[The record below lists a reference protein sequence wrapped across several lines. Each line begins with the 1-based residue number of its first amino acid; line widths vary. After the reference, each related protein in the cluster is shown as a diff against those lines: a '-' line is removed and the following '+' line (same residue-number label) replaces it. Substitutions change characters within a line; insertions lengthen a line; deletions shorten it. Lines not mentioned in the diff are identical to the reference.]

1 MRVLITRPAADATEL
16 SAALRTHGHE
26 VLFDPLL
33 TTSEE
38 PGSAAALERS
48 LPGVQA
54 VVFTSPNGVRAFAAA
69 SRRRNIPVIALG
81 DATNAAARAARF
93 GEIDAVDGDA
103 EALTSLVVG
112 RLNPLGG
119 ALLVVTG
126 AEVGRDL
133 ARVLGTAGF
142 SVRRVALYRAEPAQ
156 AFSSKAVAGFKSD
169 SIDAAVFF
177 SPGTATVFA
186 RLVAASGFGS
196 ACESMTAVVTS
207 PAVGAALK
215 GISWDNLVVA
225 RAPTQA
231 AILEAFGGPLPP
243 TRGESPREELP
254 TGEPRG
260 ERIDAAPAQSGGADT
275 AVLEPPAAVVPPPAP
290 LRLPPVRT
298 VTFAPR
304 KKPAR
309 PGVSR
314 VRSAVPLL
322 LVVAGVLGAV
332 ATSPYWAIS
341 LAAHLPWVA
350 PGDSGVVL
358 AKVNEMNER
367 LDALDQRLDK
377 RLTEIA
383 TRATGSEDATHRID
397 AALEENGKHLDA
409 LDKGLTQLSA
419 GVDSANTAAGTRAT
433 GIEEQGRKLE
443 AELGAQN
450 RRLDTLDKGLADLT
464 TGGGNIAQEAQKL
477 GTALADQRTRLDGLD
492 QRLQA
497 LATSTDTANSGAVGR
512 LGTLEDQARKLN
524 TSIASQGDRL
534 AAVGTR
540 VETLAIATDTAN
552 ASTANLRDDAQKLG
566 AALKAQAAR
575 LDTVAGSTDAANAA
589 AAALKDETQK
599 LNAALKAQG
608 DREDAAVKA
617 QGDHADA
624 ALKAQGDRFDAA
636 LKSEAA
642 RVDASLKT
650 QADRIGAVAGAAD
663 RANADAAALKDAT
676 QKLNAALKT
685 QGDRADA
692 AQTAQGER
700 LDAVSKSAEVANAAA
715 AKLSEDAQKLGAS
728 VTEHGDKLAALAGQA
743 DSARAAASAR
753 TAALEDESRK
763 LGGTLGEQGD
773 HLVALD
779 KRLDALTGA
788 SESISGTAAALGDD
802 TRKLA
807 AGMADQ
813 GSRLDLVD
821 RRLDTL
827 GAAANT
833 WSAAQA
839 SLGGDSTKMTT
850 TLADHGSRIG
860 LLEKRLQ
867 AASDSD
873 LTNVT
878 ASAQIART
886 ATLEEAADKINA
898 QLSEQRTRLEHLET
912 TASSLE
918 STTTDLQDRTTAL
931 QDKTGAVPDRTSP
944 ALDRTDV
951 ALLFAIDAL
960 RATLATSK
968 PFTAELQT
976 AESLAQQQPEALS
989 ALRTLDERSPRGI
1002 PSLAGL
1008 VYRFGLVA
1016 RDVRRD
1022 EAAKHAGENATGG
1035 VMNKLQE
1042 IVIGKGGDPNAS
1054 ATDPTGPEAALG
1066 AADAALKNEDLA
1078 SAISALRPIERSA
1091 SGTVGPWI
1099 REAEAR
1105 LAAESTL
1112 AALNTALARRLRD
1125 SGSAS
1130 TAKP

>member
-69 SRRRNIPVIALG
+69 SRRRNVPVIALG

-93 GEIDAVDGDA
+93 GEIESVDGDA

-133 ARVLGTAGF
+133 ARVLGAAGF

-156 AFSSKAVAGFKSD
+156 AFSSKVVAGFKSGT
-169 SIDAAVFF
+169 IDAAVFF
-177 SPGTATVFA
+177 SPGTATVFG
-186 RLVAASGFGS
+186 RLIAASGFAS
-196 ACESMTAVVTS
+196 ACDSMTAVVTS

-243 TRGESPREELP
+243 TRPESPREDLQAD
-254 TGEPRG
+254 EPRP
-260 ERIDAAPAQSGGADT
+260 ERMDASPAKSGGADT
-275 AVLEPPAAVVPPPAP
+275 AVLEPPPMVAPPATSS
-290 LRLPPVRT
+290 RLPPVRT
-298 VTFAPR
+298 ETFAPR
-304 KKPAR
+304 KKPVR
-309 PGVSR
+309 PGGSR
-314 VRSAVPLL
+314 LRSVVPLL
-322 LVVAGVLGAV
+322 LVVAAVLGAV

-358 AKVNEMNER
+358 AKVNEMTER

-377 RLTEIA
+377 RLTELA
-383 TRATGSEDATHRID
+383 AKTTGAEDATHRID
-397 AALEENGKHLDA
+397 TALEENGKHLDA
-409 LDKGLTQLSA
+409 LDKGLSQLSA
-419 GVDSANTAAGTRAT
+419 GVDSANTTAGTRAT
-433 GIEEQGRKLE
+433 TIEEQARKLE
-443 AELGAQN
+443 AEFGAQS
-450 RRLDTLDKGLADLT
+450 RHLDTLDKGLADLT
-464 TGGGNIAQEAQKL
+464 TGGGNMVQEAQKL
-477 GTALADQRTRLDGLD
+477 AAALSDQRARLDALD

-512 LGTLEDQARKLN
+512 LGTLEDQTRKFS
-524 TSIASQGDRL
+524 TSLASQSDRL

-552 ASTANLRDDAQKLG
+552 ASTASLRDDTQKLS
-566 AALKAQAAR
+566 AALKVQTAR
-575 LDTVAGSTDAANAA
+575 LDTVSASTDATAAA
-589 AAALKDETQK
+589 AAALKDDTQR

-608 DREDAAVKA
+608 DREDAAVK
-617 QGDHADA
+617 G
-624 ALKAQGDRFDAA
+624 QGDRFDAA
-636 LKSEAA
+636 LKSEGA
-642 RVDASLKT
+642 RVDAALKT
-650 QADRIGAVAGAAD
+650 QADRIDAVSGAAD
-663 RANADAAALKDAT
+663 RANADAAALKDDT
-676 QKLNAALKT
+676 QKLNAALKA
-685 QGDRADA
+685 QGD
-692 AQTAQGER
+692 R
-700 LDAVSKSAEVANAAA
+700 LDAVSKSTDAANAAA
-715 AKLSEDAQKLGAS
+715 TKLADDAQKLAATVGDQ
-728 VTEHGDKLAALAGQA
+728 GDKLVALAGQA
-743 DSARAAASAR
+743 DAARAAASAR
-753 TAALEDESRK
+753 SAAIEDDTRK
-763 LGGTLGEQGD
+763 LGGTLAEQGD
-773 HLVALD
+773 RLVALD

-788 SESISGTAAALGDD
+788 SESVSGAAAALGDD
-802 TRKLA
+802 TRRLADKLT
-807 AGMADQ
+807 DQ
-813 GSRLDLVD
+813 GTRLDLVD

-827 GAAANT
+827 GSAANSS
-833 WSAAQA
+833 SAAEA
-839 SLGGDSTKMTT
+839 TLGGDTAKMATA
-850 TLADHGSRIG
+850 LADHAGRIG

-878 ASAQIART
+878 ASAQVART
-886 ATLEEAADKINA
+886 ASLEETAEKMNA
-898 QLSEQRTRLEHLET
+898 ELTEQRSRLERLEATANSLET
-912 TASSLE
+912 
-918 STTTDLQDRTTAL
+918 TTTDLQDRTTAI
-931 QDKTGAVPDRTSP
+931 QDKTTGVLDKTTAL
-944 ALDRTDV
+944 LDRTDV
-951 ALLFAIDAL
+951 ALLFSVDAL

-968 PFTAELQT
+968 PFATELQT
-976 AESLAQQQPEALS
+976 AESLAQQRPEALS
-989 ALRTLDERSPRGI
+989 QLRTLDERAPRGI
-1002 PSLAGL
+1002 PSLAAL
-1008 VYRFGLVA
+1008 VYRFSLVA

-1022 EAAKHAGENATGG
+1022 EAAKHAGDNATGG

-1042 IVIGKGGDPNAS
+1042 IVIGKAGDPS
-1054 ATDPTGPEAALG
+1054 APPDQTGIEAVLG
-1066 AADAALKNEDLA
+1066 SADAALKNEDLA
-1078 SAISALRPIERSA
+1078 SAISVLKPIERSA

-1112 AALNTALARRLRD
+1112 AALDAALARRLRD
-1125 SGSAS
+1125 SGSTS
-1130 TAKP
+1130 SAKP